1 MKCYYNCCQSEEQK
15 PHVVKHGVRDGIQR
29 YRCLNCK
36 RTFIQQN
43 ELKVPKVRKNKGL
56 KDYEKYI
63 IDQLVNESVP
73 YRAVYDCTGIKTS
86 LRTSSNVVK
95 HYSKLCIRSILRMF
109 SHATHIQKKLNEV
122 LEKFKMKFMELN

>member
-36 RTFIQQN
+36 RTFIQPN

-56 KDYEKYI
+56 KDYEKHI
-63 IDQLVNESVP
+63 IDRLVDESVS
-73 YRAVYDCTGIKTS
+73 YCAVYDCTGIKTS
-86 LRTSSNVVK
+86 LRTTYFV
-95 HYSKLCIRSILRMF
+95 
-109 SHATHIQKKLNEV
+109 
-122 LEKFKMKFMELN
+122 

>member
-15 PHVVKHGVRDGIQR
+15 PHVVKHGVRNGIQR

-36 RTFIQQN
+36 RTFIQPN
-43 ELKVPKVRKNKGL
+43 ELKVPKVRKNIGL

-63 IDQLVNESVP
+63 IEKLVNESVS

-95 HYSKLCIRSILRMF
+95 HYSKLCVLRIF
-109 SHATHIQKKLNEV
+109 KKKLNEV
-122 LEKFKMKFMELN
+122 LEKFEMKFMKLN